1 MDHLNRAQAPFSAE
15 VWERIDAAAV
25 EAAKAVLTGRR
36 FLELEGP
43 FGLGL
48 TALEVGMD
56 AFCRDPGEHEAAAIV
71 SRALSVPMLR
81 KACRISA
88 RRLAAHLDKA
98 LPLSL
103 TEIEDAAEAVA
114 RREEEIIY
122 FGQPDF
128 GLTGLLNSSG
138 RIELARGDWSSLD
151 TALTDVLAA
160 ITALDESGFHGP
172 YALVMPPAQYNNL
185 FRHYEHTDLLQIE
198 HLKSLCTRGVYKAA
212 VDRPAI
218 VDDHAGVLVLGQDLR
233 VGYSGSDGIHYHLF
247 VCESLVMRLD
257 EPGAVCVLAG
267 Q

>member
-1 MDHLNRAQAPFSAE
+1 MDHLNRAQAPFSPE
-15 VWERIDAAAV
+15 VWEHIDAAAV

-36 FLELEGP
+36 YLELEGP

-48 TALEVGMD
+48 TALEVGTD
-56 AFCRDPGEHEAAAIV
+56 SFCRDPGEHEAAAIV

-81 KACRISA
+81 KSCRISA
-88 RRLAAHLDKA
+88 RRLAAYLDKEM
-98 LPLSL
+98 PLSL

-114 RREEEIIY
+114 RREEEIVY

-128 GLTGLLNSSG
+128 GLTGLLNSDG
-138 RIELARGDWSSLD
+138 HIEVPRGDWANLD
-151 TALTDVLAA
+151 TALNDVLAA
-160 ITALDESGFHGP
+160 ITALDDTGFHGP
-172 YALVMPPAQYNNL
+172 YALILPPAQYNNL

-198 HLKSLCTRGVYKAA
+198 HLKSLCTHGVYKTTIE
-212 VDRPAI
+212 RPAV
-218 VDDHAGVLVLGQDLR
+218 VDNHAGTMVLGQDLR

-247 VCESLVMRLD
+247 VCESIVMRLD